1 LNEMLSP
8 EKEIED
14 LKATVAR
21 YFPVYEVRVRP
32 EVLTF
37 FVHVE
42 PATLDNSFDELRR
55 QLIPRGYVP
64 FITRDKGEHI
74 VLIHRKPP
82 AKFVG
87 SQVNVVMLAL
97 TIITTVIAG
106 AMLWGAY
113 DAIDMFDIRSI
124 AFGALFFA
132 FPLMLILGIHEMG
145 HFITAKKYQVAA
157 SLPFFVPSI
166 PPLGTFGA
174 VISMRDPIPSRKAL
188 LDIGISGPLY
198 GLAVAIPVTLIGLF
212 LISRDP
218 RTAVVVGGD
227 AVALPSYLYE
237 FLAMFF
243 PLPADARVHPTAFA
257 GWVGLFVTALNLL
270 PAGQLDGGHVARAV
284 LGDRAKYLSYFT
296 ILTMLLL
303 GLFVYES
310 WLIIALFIMFLGAR
324 HPPPLNDITKLG
336 LKRKAVGVVAVVV
349 FLAAFVPRPLVI
361 VPENPDFAFEAPTPF
376 TVNVTSGTNTTANF
390 TIANTGNTY
399 AYITVKLRSADIV
412 NLRNANLTVMFLNYA
427 GSGFNE
433 TVNSDNF
440 TVLLTLDQSVNVT
453 FSVNSSGSNHVEFM
467 LPVRGDMEFGPTKEL
482 EVSIKVT

>member
-1 LNEMLSP
+1 MLSP
-8 EKEIED
+8 EKEIEE
-14 LKATVAR
+14 LKAAVAR

-37 FVHVE
+37 FVHAE
-42 PATLDNSFDELRR
+42 PATLDNNFDEMRK
-55 QLIPRGYVP
+55 QLIPRGYIP

-82 AKFVG
+82 ARFVG
-87 SQVNVVMLAL
+87 SQVNIVMLAL
-97 TIITTVIAG
+97 TIVTTVIAG

-113 DAIDMFDIRSI
+113 DNLDMFDIKSI

-145 HFITAKKYQVAA
+145 HYITAKKYHVAA

-188 LDIGISGPLY
+188 IDIGISGPLY

-212 LISRDP
+212 LIARDP
-218 RTAVVVGGD
+218 RTTVVVGGG
-227 AVALPSYLYE
+227 AFVNSSFLYE
-237 FLAMFF
+237 LLAMLI
-243 PLPADARVHPTAFA
+243 PLPANASVHPTAFA

-284 LGDRAKYLSYFT
+284 LGDRAKYLSYFA
-296 ILTMLLL
+296 IITMLVL

-310 WLIIALFIMFLGAR
+310 WLIIALFIMLLGAR

-336 LKRKAVGVVAVVV
+336 TKRLAVGAVAAIV
-349 FLAAFVPRPLVI
+349 FFAAFVAEPIVV
-361 VPENPDFAFEAPTPF
+361 VPENPNFEFRAPTPF
-376 TVNVTSGTNTTANF
+376 VMNVTSGTNTTANF
-390 TIANTGNTY
+390 AIANTGNTY
-399 AYITVKLRSADIV
+399 ANITVSLRSVDML
-412 NLRNANLTVMFLNYA
+412 NLRSHNINVTILNYS
-427 GSGFNE
+427 GSGFNG
-433 TVNSDNF
+433 TANSDNF
-440 TVLLTLDQSVNVT
+440 TVLLKLDQFVNVT
-453 FSVNSSGSNHVEFM
+453 FAVNLTNYDGPIPYTYG
-467 LPVRGDMEFGPTKEL
+467 LGVRGDMEFGPTKDL
-482 EVSIKVT
+482 EISIRVT